1 METKREKVKSESR
14 SKKECSSQSSA
25 NVDDPEQN
33 VEEFER
39 LSGQGSSSGW
49 RFDREEVHERR

>member
-14 SKKECSSQSSA
+14 SKKERSSQSSA

-39 LSGQGSSSGW
+39 LSG
-49 RFDREEVHERR
+49 